1 MPKASDAIE
10 SLPNSVLVS
19 LKIFGEHLS
28 LARSRRKESL
38 RAWARR
44 MDVSVPTLVRMEK
57 GDPRVGI
64 GVYATALWL
73 IGRDFALK
81 DLAAPAADSQALEQE
96 IVVIKRRSSKSL
108 G

>member
-1 MPKASDAIE
+1 MPKASDSVE
-10 SLPNSVLVS
+10 SLPSSALASLQVL
-19 LKIFGEHLS
+19 GEHLS
-28 LARSRRKESL
+28 LARVRRKESL
-38 RAWARR
+38 RAWAKR

-73 IGRDFALK
+73 IGRDQALK

-96 IVVIKRRSSKSL
+96 ILVIKRRRNQSR